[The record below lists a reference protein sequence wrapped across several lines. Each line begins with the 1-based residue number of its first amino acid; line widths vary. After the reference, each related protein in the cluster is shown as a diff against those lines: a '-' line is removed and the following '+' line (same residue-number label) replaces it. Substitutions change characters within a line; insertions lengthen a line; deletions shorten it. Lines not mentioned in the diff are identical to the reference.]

1 MVFEAWKIDDW
12 FGEDYIVKVD
22 GVSVW
27 ERTFGFGD
35 PGLADICGGDG
46 FENFAVVDF
55 VIGHETET
63 LDFLI
68 QNTIGSSNNSGTM
81 ALRNFKLY
89 YEKPDTC
96 ATLYTQ
102 CNYTGILNYYIQ
114 VNHSICV
121 KTLTISNCVN
131 IQVKLNQFKCQLVQK

>member
-22 GVSVW
+22 DVSVW

-35 PGLADICGGDG
+35 PGLADICGGEG

-55 VIGHETET
+55 VIGHEAAT

-68 QNTIGSSNNSGTM
+68 TNTIGPKNNAGTM
-81 ALRNFKLY
+81 ALRNFILY

-96 ATLYTQ
+96 ATLYT
-102 CNYTGILNYYIQ
+102 
-114 VNHSICV
+114 
-121 KTLTISNCVN
+121 
-131 IQVKLNQFKCQLVQK
+131 